1 MNQPQVLFLD
11 NFDSF
16 TWILVRYLEELGA
29 TVTVRRNVV
38 PLAELATLVFDRA
51 VISPGPG
58 HPKEAKVA
66 LELVEHCRERQIPLL
81 GVCLGHQAIGLAYGW
96 PVVRAERPMHGK
108 ASEIY
113 HDGTG
118 IFTGVSNPLR
128 AGRYHSL
135 IVKHGDSAVLT
146 ATAHSA
152 SGEIMALRHRQHPVV
167 GVQFH
172 PESWLT
178 QPGEGMKILRNFLTG
193 RI

>member
-1 MNQPQVLFLD
+1 MSQPRVLFLD

-29 TVTVRRNVV
+29 AVTVRRKSV
-38 PLAELATLVFDRA
+38 PLAELAKPAYDCA

-58 HPKEAKVA
+58 HPTEAGGA

-96 PVVRAERPMHGK
+96 PVARAKQPMHGK
-108 ASEIY
+108 PSEIR

-118 IFTGVSNPLR
+118 IFTEVSNPFS

-135 IVKHGDSAVLT
+135 IVERGSSAGLT
-146 ATAHSA
+146 VTAHSA
-152 SGEIMALRHRQHPVV
+152 SGEIMALRHDTHPVV

-172 PESWLT
+172 PESFLT

-193 RI
+193 LI

>member
-1 MNQPQVLFLD
+1 MTQSRVLFLD

-29 TVTVRRNVV
+29 AVTVRRNSV
-38 PLAELATLVFDRA
+38 PLAELTKLAFDRA

-58 HPKEAKVA
+58 HPREAGVA

-81 GVCLGHQAIGLAYGW
+81 GVCLGHQVIGLAYGW
-96 PVVRAERPMHGK
+96 PVVPAERPMHGK
-108 ASEIY
+108 ASEIR

-118 IFTGVSNPLR
+118 IFTGVSNPLL

-135 IVKHGDSAVLT
+135 IVEHGESALT

-152 SGEIMALRHRQHPVV
+152 SGEIMALRHDTHPVV

-172 PESWLT
+172 PESFLT
-178 QPGEGMKILRNFLTG
+178 QPGEGMKILRNFLAG
-193 RI
+193 LI